1 MPGTKIMACGGASL
15 RAAQCLAQLSACAA
29 PAPAPSLPG
38 MDAVLIDQVSRL
50 LAHEASDAR
59 LRQAR
64 AGQAA
69 GGWDAIEAAGLPL
82 ALAAE
87 AAGGLGLDASTVLA
101 IARAHGRAGAPWPLA
116 GAMMAAA
123 PDCPADLWAAALA
136 TAEIAGLCETVL
148 TLTLEW
154 TQTRQQFGK
163 PLARNQA
170 VQHSLAQ
177 LAAETAAAG
186 AAVGLA
192 GLGLLGG
199 QRLMVAAA
207 KARAS
212 EAAGIIA
219 ALAHQLH
226 GAIGV
231 TAEHRLQLFTRAL
244 WQQRDAAGSEHA
256 HHAALGAAV
265 LARGSLWALA
275 REEPVLDLP
284 DMAATGDRFRFPVVA
299 ETADRAALR
308 AEVRAFLAAELA
320 GLPAHVRAHSW
331 NGHSPEFSRKLG
343 ARGWLGMTWPKFLG
357 PKALG
362 GQERSAL
369 DRLVVIEELL
379 AAGAPV
385 AAHWIADRQ
394 TGPLLLKFGTPA
406 QQAAYLPAIARG
418 EFYTCIGMSEP
429 GAGSDL
435 AALTTR
441 ARAVDGGWRVNG
453 TKLWTT
459 YAHKAHAMLLL
470 CRTGESQRPESPRHE
485 GLSQLLVPMD
495 SAGLSVRPIID
506 LMGEHHFNEVHFD
519 EVFVPADALVG
530 AEGNGWR
537 QVMSELAYER
547 SGPERFLSTLVLADE
562 LVAALGTDAP
572 AAAHAPIGRLAAHLM
587 VLRQMARGMAALLA
601 AGEDPALE
609 AAMVKD
615 LGANFEQAIPDVAR
629 SLLPFIPNP
638 PASLLATLEATI
650 HIAPMVS
657 LRGGTRE
664 ILRGIIARGLGVR

>member
-1 MPGTKIMACGGASL
+1 
-15 RAAQCLAQLSACAA
+15 
-29 PAPAPSLPG
+29 
-38 MDAVLIDQVSRL
+38 MDAVLIDQMSRL
-50 LAHEASDAR
+50 LAREATEHR

-69 GGWDAIEAAGLPL
+69 DGWAEIEAAGVAL
-82 ALAAE
+82 ALVPE
-87 AAGGLGLDASTVLA
+87 AKGGLGLDAMTVLA
-101 IARAHGRAGAPWPLA
+101 IARAHGRVGAPWPLA
-116 GAMMAAA
+116 AAMA
-123 PDCPADLWAAALA
+123 PVGDGPWGAALA
-136 TAEIAGLCETVL
+136 SAEIAGLCETAL
-148 TLTLEW
+148 AMTLDW

-163 PLARNQA
+163 PLAKNQA
-170 VQHSLAQ
+170 VQHGLAQ
-177 LAAETAAAG
+177 MAAETAAAG

-192 GLGLLGG
+192 ALGCQGG
-199 QRLMVAAA
+199 QPALVAAA
-207 KARAS
+207 KARTS
-212 EAAGIIA
+212 EAAGIVA

-231 TAEHRLQLFTRAL
+231 TADHRLALFTRAL
-244 WQQRDAAGSEHA
+244 WHRRDAHGSEHA
-256 HHAALGAAV
+256 HHAAIGATL
-265 LARGSLWALA
+265 LAGGSLW
-275 REEPVLDLP
+275 EHVCDEPLLDP
-284 DMAATGDRFRFPVVA
+284 GTSTSSADRFRFPLVG
-299 ETADRAALR
+299 ETAARAALR
-308 AEVRAFLAAELA
+308 AEVRAFLGDELA
-320 GLPAHVRAHSW
+320 GLPAEVRAHSW
-331 NGHSPEFSRKLG
+331 NGHSPDFSRKLG
-343 ARGWLGMTWPKFLG
+343 QRGWLGMTWPK
-357 PKALG
+357 AHG
-362 GQERSAL
+362 GHERSAL

-394 TGPLLLKFGTPA
+394 TGPLILKHGTPA
-406 QQAAYLPAIARG
+406 QQAAILPAIARG
-418 EFYTCIGMSEP
+418 EYFACIGMSEA

-435 AALTTR
+435 AALATS
-441 ARAVDGGWRVNG
+441 AQAVEGGWRVSG

-470 CRTGESQRPESPRHE
+470 CRTGQGQRHE

-495 SAGLSVRPIID
+495 SPGLSVRPIID

-519 EVFVPADALVG
+519 DVFVGREALVG
-530 AEGNGWR
+530 REGNGWA

-547 SGPERFLSTLVLADE
+547 SGPERFLSTLVLAEE
-562 LVAALGTDAP
+562 LVRALGPAAP

-587 VLRQMARGMAALLA
+587 VLRQMARGMAALLE

-615 LGANFEQAIPDVAR
+615 LGATFEQSIPDVAR
-629 SLLPFIPNP
+629 SLLPLIEQP
-638 PASLLATLEATI
+638 PESLLATLDATI

>member
-1 MPGTKIMACGGASL
+1 
-15 RAAQCLAQLSACAA
+15 
-29 PAPAPSLPG
+29 
-38 MDAVLIDQVSRL
+38 MDDVLIDQVSRL
-50 LAHEASDAR
+50 LAHEATEAR
-59 LRQAR
+59 LRAAR
-64 AGQAA
+64 AGKPVD
-69 GGWDAIEAAGLPL
+69 GWDAIAAAGLPL
-82 ALAAE
+82 ALVPEAE
-87 AAGGLGLDASTVLA
+87 GGLGLDAPTVLA
-101 IARAHGRAGAPWPLA
+101 IARAHGRVGALWPLA
-116 GAMMAAA
+116 QALTTSGAW
-123 PDCPADLWAAALA
+123 LTALA

-148 TLTLEW
+148 ALTLEW

-163 PLARNQA
+163 PLSKNQA

-177 LAAETAAAG
+177 MAAETAAAG

-192 GLGLLGG
+192 GLGLTRLGLAG
-199 QRLMVAAA
+199 KSLMVAAA

-212 EAAGIIA
+212 EAAGIVA

-231 TAEHRLQLFTRAL
+231 TAEHRLHLFTGAL
-244 WQQRDAAGSEHA
+244 WQWRDAAGSEHA
-256 HHAALGAAV
+256 LYQQVGADV
-265 LARGSLWALA
+265 LAQGRLWAVA
-275 REEPVLDLP
+275 TDEPLLDLA
-284 DMAATGDRFRFPVVA
+284 DSASTGDRFRFPVVGESA
-299 ETADRAALR
+299 ERAALR

-320 GLPAHVRAHSW
+320 ALPSHVRAHSW

-343 ARGWLGMTWPKFLG
+343 ARGWLAMTWPK
-357 PKALG
+357 AVG
-362 GQERSAL
+362 GHERSAL

-406 QQAAYLPAIARG
+406 QQAATLPAIARG
-418 EFYTCIGMSEP
+418 ELFACIGMSEP

-441 ARAVDGGWRVNG
+441 AWPVEGGWRVSG

-470 CRTGESQRPESPRHE
+470 CRTGEGQRHE

-495 SAGLSVRPIID
+495 SPGLSVRPIID

-519 EVFVPADALVG
+519 DVFVAHDALVG
-530 AEGNGWR
+530 AEGNGWA

-547 SGPERFLSTLVLADE
+547 SGPERFLSTLVLAEE
-562 LVAALGTDAP
+562 LVTALPADAV
-572 AAAHAPIGRLAAHLM
+572 AAHAPIGRLAAHLM
-587 VLRQMARGMAALLA
+587 VLRLMARGMAALLE

-615 LGANFEQAIPDVAR
+615 LGATFEQSIPDVAR
-629 SLLPFIPNP
+629 SLLPFIADP
-638 PASLLATLEATI
+638 PASLLATLEATV

>member
-1 MPGTKIMACGGASL
+1 
-15 RAAQCLAQLSACAA
+15 
-29 PAPAPSLPG
+29 
-38 MDAVLIDQVSRL
+38 MDDVLIDQVSRL
-50 LAHEASDAR
+50 LAHEATEAR

-64 AGQAA
+64 AGQTVD
-69 GGWDAIEAAGLPL
+69 GWDSIAAAGLPL
-82 ALAAE
+82 ALAPE
-87 AAGGLGLDASTVLA
+87 TAGGLGLDAATVLA

-116 GAMMAAA
+116 EAMLAAA
-123 PDCPADLWAAALA
+123 PDAPAALWAPALA
-136 TAEIAGLCETVL
+136 TAEIAGLAETVL
-148 TLTLEW
+148 AMTLDW

-163 PLARNQA
+163 PLSKNQA

-177 LAAETAAAG
+177 MAAETAAAG

-192 GLGLLGG
+192 GLGLAGG
-199 QRLMVAAA
+199 RWPLVAAA

-212 EAAGIIA
+212 EAAGIVA

-231 TAEHRLQLFTRAL
+231 TAEHRLHLFTRAL
-244 WQQRDAAGSEHA
+244 WQRRDLGGSEFDWQA
-256 HHAALGAAV
+256 RLGAAV
-265 LARGSLWALA
+265 LARGSLWALVTD
-275 REEPVLDLP
+275 EPLLE
-284 DMAATGDRFRFPVVA
+284 MADTASAGDRFRFPVVSENEA
-299 ETADRAALR
+299 RAALR
-308 AEVRAFLAAELA
+308 AEVRAFLDAELA
-320 GLPAHVRAHSW
+320 ALTPEARAHSW
-331 NGHSPEFSRKLG
+331 NGHSPAFSRTLG
-343 ARGWLGMTWPKFLG
+343 QRGWLAMTWPKMH
-357 PKALG
+357 G
-362 GQERSAL
+362 GHERSAL

-394 TGPLLLKFGTPA
+394 TGPLLLKFGTPE

-418 EFYTCIGMSEP
+418 ELYACIGMSEP
-429 GAGSDL
+429 AAGSDL

-441 ARAVDGGWRVNG
+441 ARPVEGGWRISG

-459 YAHKAHAMLLL
+459 FAHKAHVMLLL
-470 CRTGESQRPESPRHE
+470 CRTGEGQRHE

-495 SAGLSVRPIID
+495 SPGLSVRPIID

-519 EVFVPADALVG
+519 DVFVPADALVG
-530 AEGNGWR
+530 AEGNGWA

-547 SGPERFLSTLVLADE
+547 SGPERFLSTLVLAEE
-562 LVAALGTDAP
+562 LVAALPTDDAR
-572 AAAHAPIGRLAAHLM
+572 AHAPIGRLAAHLM
-587 VLRQMARGMAALLA
+587 VLRLMARGMAALLE

-615 LGANFEQAIPDVAR
+615 LGASFEQSIPEVAR
-629 SLLPFIPNP
+629 SLLPLIPDP
-638 PASLLATLEATI
+638 PAALLATLDATV

>member
-1 MPGTKIMACGGASL
+1 
-15 RAAQCLAQLSACAA
+15 
-29 PAPAPSLPG
+29 
-38 MDAVLIDQVSRL
+38 MDDVLIDQVSRL
-50 LAHEASDAR
+50 LAHEATDAR
-59 LRQAR
+59 LRAAR
-64 AGQAA
+64 AGGRAD
-69 GGWDAIEAAGLPL
+69 GWDAITAAGLPL
-82 ALAAE
+82 ALASE
-87 AAGGLGLDASTVLA
+87 AAGGLALDAATVLA
-101 IARAHGRAGAPWPLA
+101 IARAHGKAGAPWPLA
-116 GAMMAAA
+116 EAMIDAA
-123 PDCPADLWAAALA
+123 PECPAELWAPALA
-136 TAEIAGLCETVL
+136 TAEIAGLAETVL
-148 TLTLEW
+148 ALTLEW

-163 PLARNQA
+163 PLSKNQA

-177 LAAETAAAG
+177 MAAETAAAG

-192 GLGLLGG
+192 GLGLAGENWAL
-199 QRLMVAAA
+199 VAAG

-212 EAAGIIA
+212 EAAGVVA

-231 TAEHRLQLFTRAL
+231 TAEHRLHLFTRAL
-244 WQQRDAAGSEHA
+244 WQRRDTAGSEHDW
-256 HHAALGAAV
+256 HTRLGADV
-265 LARGSLWALA
+265 LARGSLWRLA
-275 REEPVLDLP
+275 TDEPLLGLAEP
-284 DMAATGDRFRFPVVA
+284 ATAGDRFRFPVVA
-299 ETADRAALR
+299 ETAARADLRADVRDFLAEELAAL
-308 AEVRAFLAAELA
+308 
-320 GLPAHVRAHSW
+320 PPDVRAHSW
-331 NGHSPEFSRKLG
+331 NGHSPDFSRKLG
-343 ARGWLGMTWPKFLG
+343 ERGWLAMTWPK
-357 PKALG
+357 AMG
-362 GQERSAL
+362 GHEKSAL

-418 EFYTCIGMSEP
+418 ELYACIGMSEP

-441 ARAVDGGWRVNG
+441 ARPVDGGWRING

-470 CRTGESQRPESPRHE
+470 CRTGEGQRHE

-495 SAGLSVRPIID
+495 SPGLNLRPIID

-519 EVFVPADALVG
+519 DVFVPADALVG
-530 AEGNGWR
+530 AEGNGWA

-547 SGPERFLSTLVLADE
+547 SGPERFLSTLVLAEE
-562 LVAALGTDAP
+562 LVAALPEDAV
-572 AAAHAPIGRLAAHLM
+572 AAHAPIGRLAAHLM
-587 VLRQMARGMAALLA
+587 VLRLMARGMAALLE

-615 LGANFEQAIPDVAR
+615 LGATFEQAIPEIAR
-629 SLLPFIPNP
+629 SLLPLIPDP
-638 PASLLATLEATI
+638 PASLLATLHATVQ
-650 HIAPMVS
+650 IAPMVS

>member
-1 MPGTKIMACGGASL
+1 
-15 RAAQCLAQLSACAA
+15 
-29 PAPAPSLPG
+29 
-38 MDAVLIDQVSRL
+38 IDQVSRL
-50 LAHEASDAR
+50 FAREATEER

-64 AGQAA
+64 AGQAVE
-69 GGWDAIEAAGLPL
+69 GWAAIEAAGVAL
-82 ALAAE
+82 ALVPE
-87 AAGGLGLDASTVLA
+87 ADGGLGLDVMTVLA

-116 GAMMAAA
+116 EAVA
-123 PDCPADLWAAALA
+123 PPGQAPWGAAL
-136 TAEIAGLCETVL
+136 TVAEIAGLCETVL
-148 TLTLEW
+148 AMTLEW

-163 PLARNQA
+163 PLSKNQA

-177 LAAETAAAG
+177 MAAETAAAG

-192 GLGLLGG
+192 GLGLIGG
-199 QRLMVAAA
+199 RLAPVAAA

-212 EAAGIIA
+212 EAAGIVA

-231 TAEHRLQLFTRAL
+231 TADHRLHLFTRAL
-244 WQQRDAAGSEHA
+244 WQKRDAHGGEHA
-256 HHAALGAAV
+256 LHSSLGANL
-265 LARGSLWALA
+265 LAGGSLWHFVTD
-275 REEPVLDLP
+275 EPLLDSS
-284 DMAATGDRFRFPVVA
+284 DTASTGDRFRFPVVA
-299 ETADRAALR
+299 ETAERAALR
-308 AEVRAFLAAELA
+308 GEVRAFLAEELA
-320 GLPAHVRAHSW
+320 ALPAHVRAHSW
-331 NGHSPEFSRKLG
+331 NGHSPDFSRTLG
-343 ARGWLGMTWPKFLG
+343 QRGWLGMTWPQ
-357 PKALG
+357 ALG
-362 GQERSAL
+362 GHEKSAL

-406 QQAAYLPAIARG
+406 QQQAYLPAIARG
-418 EFYTCIGMSEP
+418 ELYACIGMSEP

-441 ARAVDGGWRVNG
+441 ATPVEGGWRVNG

-459 YAHKAHAMLLL
+459 YAHKAHTMLLL
-470 CRTGESQRPESPRHE
+470 CRTGDGQRHE

-495 SAGLSVRPIID
+495 SAGLTVRPIID

-519 EVFVPADALVG
+519 DVFVAHDALVG
-530 AEGNGWR
+530 AEGNGWA

-547 SGPERFLSTLVLADE
+547 SGPERFLSTLVLAEE
-562 LVAALGTDAP
+562 LVAALPADAV
-572 AAAHAPIGRLAAHLM
+572 AAHAPIGRLAAHLM
-587 VLRQMARGMAALLA
+587 VLRLMARGMATLLE
-601 AGEDPALE
+601 AGDDPALE

-615 LGANFEQAIPDVAR
+615 LGATFEQAIPDVAR
-629 SLLPFIPNP
+629 SLLPLIPDP
-638 PASLLATLEATI
+638 PASLLATLHATVQ
-650 HIAPMVS
+650 IAPMVS